1 MSSRSSVVAVALAL
15 GAAAVVFQLK
25 HTVLELERE
34 LRTTRQQI
42 EEQRWRQ
49 QKLRAD
55 RAYLTRPERIAM
67 QARQLGMQPLRPARI
82 AEVGRIVRYDH
93 LELAGKTVPFVLP
106 SGAAAELRIKPI
118 QTLAV
123 DTGGPAR

>member
-1 MSSRSSVVAVALAL
+1 MSSRSSVVAVVLAL

-34 LRTTRQQI
+34 LKTTRQQI

-82 AEVGRIVRYDH
+82 AEVGQIVRHDH

-106 SGAAAELRIKPI
+106 SGAAVELRIKPV

>member
-1 MSSRSSVVAVALAL
+1 MSSRSSVVAVVLAL

-34 LRTTRQQI
+34 LKTTRQQI

-55 RAYLTRPERIAM
+55 RAYLPRPERIAM

-82 AEVGRIVRYDH
+82 AEVGQIVRHDH

-106 SGAAAELRIKPI
+106 SGAAVELRIKPV